1 MFKETL
7 YNSLEKQWLLTVPLY
22 LIPHL
27 TKSRAFNSGCDMN
40 GFTVGHSET
49 LFYSRTRL
57 SVLGVLTMSQ
67 SVQVVSV
74 RLT

>member
-7 YNSLEKQWLLTVPLY
+7 YNSLEKQRLLTVLLY
-22 LIPHL
+22 LIPNL
-27 TKSRAFNSGCDMN
+27 TKSHAFNSECDMN

-57 SVLGVLTMSQ
+57 SVLGVLIMSR